1 MTEDMNEVEKPLVI
15 EDAIE
20 QCIALANHHNSRSTY
35 LLFMVGGAFVLMLAL
50 GFFFIF
56 QNTLLKPDNQLS
68 DVFAYLIFGS
78 FVTVFAV
85 LMATHR
91 FHLVEASRMN
101 HTRIGFMRVRV
112 AGRSTWES
120 FQGEVRRALTD
131 GAFPSSESTN
141 VLGAFRSRQIVES
154 PLPGHPGLDLSAQV
168 ISQVL
173 EKLDISVKPKDR
185 SKT

>member
-1 MTEDMNEVEKPLVI
+1 MNATEQPL
-15 EDAIE
+15 AIE
-20 QCIALANHHNSRSTY
+20 EAISQCIALADHHSSRSTN
-35 LLFMVGGAFVLMLAL
+35 LLIMVGGSFFLMLAL
-50 GFFFIF
+50 GFFFVF
-56 QNTLLKPDNQLS
+56 QNTLLEPDKQLS

-78 FVTVFAV
+78 FITVFAV

-91 FHLVEASRMN
+91 FHLVEASRIN
-101 HTRIGFMRVRV
+101 HIRIGFMRVRV
-112 AGRSTWES
+112 AGRNVKES
-120 FQGEVRRALTD
+120 YQGEVRRTLTD

-173 EKLDISVKPKDR
+173 EKLDISVKPKAR